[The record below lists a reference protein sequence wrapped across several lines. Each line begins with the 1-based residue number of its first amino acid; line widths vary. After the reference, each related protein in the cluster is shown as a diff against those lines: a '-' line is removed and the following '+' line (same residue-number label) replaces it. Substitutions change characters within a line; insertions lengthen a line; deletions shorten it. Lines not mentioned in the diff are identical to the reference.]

1 MNKFINHIPVNTCEP
16 AIDSIK
22 KKKNKKYLARLLF
35 ELLKRHTYAVEKVVH
50 VYYISVLVY
59 CKLKIFHV
67 KN

>member
-1 MNKFINHIPVNTCEP
+1 MNTFINHIPVNTCES

-35 ELLKRHTYAVEKVVH
+35 ELLKRHTYGVEQMVH

-59 CKLKIFHV
+59 CKLKIFNV